1 MTVADV
7 LRAIRA
13 RWRLFTVCCV
23 VPLAAALAVAR
34 ASAPVYSAT
43 AGLFVGPARA
53 ATGQDPYQSAFSAA
67 QLAQQET
74 PSYASL
80 VDSPAVLRGVIADLH
95 LATTPSQLSEQV
107 SATSAA
113 NSVVINITARAGSAA
128 EARDIANHTA
138 VRFARLAERVT
149 VAILGKALVGRSVV
163 GPSFVGPAVRLTLVT
178 PAQLPTAPSSSHK
191 TTKLALGLVVGLAVG
206 LTAVIVREKTDR
218 RVRTVAEARSST
230 GCGFV
235 TSVGDTGG
243 RAGSLIR
250 RAGLPIRNADRGL
263 SAAES
268 FRRLRLGLAP
278 ALNAHHAR
286 SLAVTSLA
294 PRGSGPAVAINLALV
309 LAEAGSSVLLV
320 DADARAGQIARH
332 FGMDSPLGLT
342 TVISEQT
349 PPESAFQQ
357 YHENLRI
364 LPAGPPAAGAE
375 QPSPAELTQ
384 LLDTWQ
390 GTSDYIVVHV
400 GPILAHAVAAELSAA
415 AQAVL
420 LVAQRDVARQED
432 LRLATEMLRNAN
444 ANLLGVVLAPAH
456 LAVRPSEYRTG
467 RPGSTPALAAA
478 SNGRGTAA
486 RPGSPSSRPARRAG
500 GGGSGSRPAD
510 VIQPAPRSPFRPGSQ
525 GWER

>member
-13 RWRLFTVCCV
+13 RWLLFTVCCI
-23 VPLAAALAVAR
+23 VPLAAAFAVAR

-53 ATGQDPYQSAFSAA
+53 ASGQDAYQNAFSAA
-67 QLAQQET
+67 QLAQQEA

-95 LATTPSQLSEQV
+95 LATTPSQLSNQV
-107 SATSAA
+107 SATASAK
-113 NSVVINITARAGSAA
+113 SVVINITASAGSAA

-138 VRFARLAERVT
+138 LRFASMAEGVT
-149 VAILGKALVGRSVV
+149 VAILAKALVGWSVV
-163 GPSFVGPAVRLTLVT
+163 GQSFVGPAVKLTLVT

-191 TTKLALGLVVGLAVG
+191 TTDLVLGLVVGLAVG

-218 RVRTVAEARSST
+218 RVRTVGEARSST

-235 TSVGDTGG
+235 TSVGDTWG

-250 RAGLPIRNADRGL
+250 RAGLPIRTADRGL

-278 ALNAHHAR
+278 ALKAHHAR

-294 PRGSGPAVAINLALV
+294 PGDSGPAVAINLALV

-320 DADARAGQIARH
+320 DADARAGRIASH
-332 FGMDSPLGLT
+332 FGMNSPLGLT
-342 TVISEQT
+342 NVISEQT

-364 LPAGPPAAGAE
+364 LPAGPAAAGVE
-375 QPSPAELTQ
+375 QPSPAELAQ

-390 GTSDYIVVHV
+390 GTSDYIVVQV

-415 AQAVL
+415 AHTVL
-420 LVAQRDVARQED
+420 LVAQRDGATQEG

-444 ANLLGVVLAPAH
+444 ADLLGVVLAPAH
-456 LAVRPSEYRTG
+456 LAIRPSEYRTG

-478 SNGRGTAA
+478 SNGQGAA
-486 RPGSPSSRPARRAG
+486 A
-500 GGGSGSRPAD
+500 PAD
-510 VIQPAPRSPFRPGSQ
+510 VIQPPTGGSPGGPGSQ
-525 GWER
+525 GRER

>member
-13 RWRLFTVCCV
+13 RWLLFAVCCI
-23 VPLAAALAVAR
+23 VPLAAAFAVAR

-43 AGLFVGPARA
+43 AGLFVGPTRA
-53 ATGQDPYQSAFSAA
+53 ATGQDAYQNAFSAA

-95 LATTPSQLSEQV
+95 LATTPSQLSGQV
-107 SATSAA
+107 SATSSA

-128 EARDIANHTA
+128 EARDIANRTA
-138 VRFARLAERVT
+138 LRFASLAERVT
-149 VAILGKALVGRSVV
+149 VAVRAKALVGRSAV
-163 GPSFVGPAVRLTLVT
+163 GPTFVGPAVKLTLVT

-191 TTKLALGLVVGLAVG
+191 TTKLVLGLVVGLAVG

-218 RVRTVAEARSST
+218 RVRTVGEARSST

-235 TSVGDTGG
+235 TSVG

-250 RAGLPIRNADRGL
+250 RAGLPIRTAGRGL

-294 PRGSGPAVAINLALV
+294 PGGSGPAVAINLALV

-320 DADARAGQIARH
+320 DADARAGQIASH

-375 QPSPAELTQ
+375 QPSPAELAQ
-384 LLDTWQ
+384 LLGTWQ

-415 AQAVL
+415 AQTVL
-420 LVAQRDVARQED
+420 VVAQRDVARQED

-467 RPGSTPALAAA
+467 RPGSTPALAVT
-478 SNGRGTAA
+478 SNGRGTVV
-486 RPGSPSSRPARRAG
+486 RPGSPSPRPAKRAG
-500 GGGSGSRPAD
+500 GGGSRSRPAD
-510 VIQPAPRSPFRPGSQ
+510 VIQPPTSGSPGAPVSQ
-525 GWER
+525 GCER